1 MYGGLEWSSL
11 LSSSKTM
18 ATTGRCG
25 GRPAVGTQSAAMEE
39 TSEEEEGEGNGA
51 AGLELVRSDQV
62 GEQQR
67 TGSS

>member
-18 ATTGRCG
+18 ATAGRCG
-25 GRPAVGTQSAAMEE
+25 GRPAVGTRSAAMEE
-39 TSEEEEGEGNGA
+39 TSEEEGEGNGA
-51 AGLELVRSDQV
+51 AGLELVRP
-62 GEQQR
+62 GRLGQQR